1 MSQDT
6 ATAPVRSHRRRRTIL
21 LIAIA
26 LILVVAI
33 SIVAVS
39 CQTGDETGPPTV
51 TVDRGTVALAVSA
64 SGSIAPAGRQ
74 SLGFADGGTVTQVL
88 VNVGDQVQPG
98 QPIYAAA
105 FAVLAHNRTLCA
117 RMDYLVL
124 DELVAIHNKAV
135 AKAENELALLGALPK
150 QPPELTARIARLLGE
165 VETAEGS
172 IAQLKSEMA
181 VLKKMM
187 KSKKK
192 D

>member
-6 ATAPVRSHRRRRTIL
+6 VSTPVRSHRRRRTIL
-21 LIAIA
+21 LIAVA

-64 SGSIAPAGRQ
+64 SGSIAPGGRQ

-98 QPIYAAA
+98 Q
-105 FAVLAHNRTLCA
+105 
-117 RMDYLVL
+117 
-124 DELVAIHNKAV
+124 
-135 AKAENELALLGALPK
+135 LL
-150 QPPELTARIARLLGE
+150 ARIDDTVARQTLAQREATLDQQLATLNKLVGGNS
-165 VETAEGS
+165 VEA
-172 IAQLKSEMA
+172 AQASLDKAQDIERATRRQVDATNS
-181 VLKKMM
+181 
-187 KSKKK
+187 
-192 D
+192 